1 MVSILVCTQW
11 ELNKAEN
18 KRKLLMLIWE
28 KLLTKNIITLIIE
41 ETIHDEWLIELLVKF
56 WRVGIQFSNSWLK
69 HIDLKLGNI
78 NDVGLILEALQN
90 NFLIKTVRLETEE
103 KVDSEIEKLA
113 EEFKSKRI
121 GVEVWVNV
129 KDKRYKKQ
137 EDKWIEIFYPKDE

>member
-1 MVSILVCTQW
+1 
-11 ELNKAEN
+11 
-18 KRKLLMLIWE
+18 MLIWE